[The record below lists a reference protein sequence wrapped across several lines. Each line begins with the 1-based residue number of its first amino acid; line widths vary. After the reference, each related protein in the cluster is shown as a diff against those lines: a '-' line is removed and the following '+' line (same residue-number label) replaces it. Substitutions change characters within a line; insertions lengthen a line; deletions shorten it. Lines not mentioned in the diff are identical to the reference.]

1 MHYLSVIFI
10 HLPPGDP
17 SSKFGFA
24 VIKPKPPIP
33 LPEPEILYLHA
44 AFLDGLEHLK
54 YLLQYVGQLATVAS

>member
-1 MHYLSVIFI
+1 MINHDLENYPSVIII

-17 SSKFGFA
+17 SSRFGLA

-44 AFLDGLEHLK
+44 PFFDALAI
-54 YLLQYVGQLATVAS
+54 LQ